1 MKLILFLFCFIIV
14 LSNNI
19 NSKTVADEKEI
30 LKIGLILPLSGE
42 HKKIG
47 YSILNSVR
55 MALSKIGSNNIKIYP
70 RDNEANPKKTL
81 LVANELKDIGI
92 NVVIGPVFNE
102 NLLHLNEVQEIV
114 FLTLSNKIKKNN
126 SNNIIYAGVNALS
139 QFTTIVNF
147 LKKEKLNKTIILIP
161 RFSHEE
167 EIRSNLNQVKH
178 KFFKIYSYDSD
189 PEKLTKQIQQITNY
203 QVRKNN
209 LKRRIKI
216 LENSNSTS
224 DKRRLKILK
233 KKDTLGDVNF
243 DSIVIA
249 DFDDSLKSITTSF
262 LYSDV
267 NSKKTKFITLNQWFD
282 KSLFKENSTN
292 HIYFPSINIDN
303 YNKFNETYFINFD
316 EYPSKISI
324 ISYDILGLI
333 YFLNKKNKITKNSFK
348 EKRIFKG
355 QVSNFE
361 IKNNYINYK
370 LQLYQVND
378 GKFKKAN

>member
-14 LSNNI
+14 LSSNI
-19 NSKTVADEKEI
+19 NSKAATNEKEI
-30 LKIGLILPLSGE
+30 LKIGLILPLSGK

-47 YSILNSVR
+47 NSILNSIR
-55 MALSKIGSNNIKIYP
+55 MALNKIGNENIKIYP
-70 RDNEANPKKTL
+70 RDNEADSKKTL
-81 LVANELKDIGI
+81 LVANELKNIGV

-102 NLLHLNEVQEIV
+102 NLIYLNEVQEII

-126 SNNIIYAGVNALS
+126 SNNIIYTGINALS
-139 QFTTIVNF
+139 QLETIVKF
-147 LKKEKLNKTIILIP
+147 LKREKLFKTIVLIP
-161 RFSHEE
+161 RSSHED
-167 EIRSNLNQVKH
+167 EIRNVLNKIKH
-178 KFFKIYSYDSD
+178 KFFEIYSYDDD
-189 PEKLTKQIQQITNY
+189 PEKLTKQIQQITKY

-216 LENSNSTS
+216 LENSNLIS
-224 DKRRLKILK
+224 DEKKLKELK
-233 KKDTLGDVNF
+233 KKDTLGEVNF
-243 DSIVIA
+243 DSIIIA
-249 DFDDSLKSITTSF
+249 DFDENLKSVATSF

-292 HIYFPSINIDN
+292 QIYFPSINIEN

-333 YFLNKKNKITKNSFK
+333 YFLNKKNKINKNSFK
-348 EKRIFKG
+348 EKKIFKG
-355 QVSNFE
+355 QVGNFE
-361 IKNNYINYK
+361 IKNNYINYE
-370 LQLYQVND
+370 LQFYQVND
-378 GKFKKAN
+378 KKFKIIN